1 MFNDVV
7 RATYEELQRIR
18 LNSEPYRG
26 KDMKFWPLGN
36 RKYSSRHFS
45 YDEDTGVYSLF
56 YGALWRHDE
65 EEIERRTKMS
75 DLKLKPLMKVHP
87 DNSAEFVSVVD
98 ISEGLIVSRLLLG
111 SRYRDWGTYGTVSQ
125 IKSKG
130 GMVLTVRNK
139 DDKKQYP
146 VFNGLRVS
154 MDTIE
159 VHPES
164 KFSVLHPILDTKV
177 VRPYM
182 AQFDEFLKVYSLY
195 LAQLDEKVAIDTLE
209 DLTDRGVVTKDEK
222 VTIRATYTLDRK
234 LVPSIFESL
243 VLQRD
248 YLGALVVLQFRNRWG
263 FNFGI
268 QSWADQILLKS
279 TKSYL
284 SDKAAFTKFL
294 VAGDK
299 KFFKFK
305 ELPIGTLR
313 STKWSQH
320 ISVVSK

>member
-1 MFNDVV
+1 
-7 RATYEELQRIR
+7 
-18 LNSEPYRG
+18 
-26 KDMKFWPLGN
+26 
-36 RKYSSRHFS
+36 
-45 YDEDTGVYSLF
+45 
-56 YGALWRHDE
+56 
-65 EEIERRTKMS
+65 
-75 DLKLKPLMKVHP
+75 
-87 DNSAEFVSVVD
+87 
-98 ISEGLIVSRLLLG
+98 
-111 SRYRDWGTYGTVSQ
+111 
-125 IKSKG
+125 
-130 GMVLTVRNK
+130 MVLTVRRK
-139 DDKKQYP
+139 GEVKQYP

-164 KFSVLHPILDTKV
+164 KFSVLHPVLDTKV

-209 DLTDRGVVTKDEK
+209 DLADRGVVARDEK
-222 VTIRATYTLDRK
+222 AIPQAARPTYTLDRK
-234 LVPSIFESL
+234 LVPSVFESL
-243 VLQRD
+243 VFQRD

-268 QSWADQILLKS
+268 QSWADHRLLKA
-279 TKSYL
+279 TKSWL
-284 SDKAAFTKFL
+284 SNKTAFTKFL

-320 ISVVSK
+320 ISVVTK

>member
-1 MFNDVV
+1 MFYDIGVV
-7 RATYEELQRIR
+7 SYERLQKIR
-18 LNSEPYRG
+18 LKSEPYRG
-26 KDMKFWPLGN
+26 KDTKFWPLGN

-56 YGALWRHDE
+56 YGALWRQDE

-87 DNSAEFVSVVD
+87 DNSGEFVSVVD
-98 ISEGLIVSRLLLG
+98 ISEGMIVTRLLFG
-111 SRYRDWGTYGTVSQ
+111 SRHREWGTYGTVSQ

-130 GMVLTVRNK
+130 GMVLTVRSK
-139 DDKKQYP
+139 GEVKQYP

-164 KFSVLHPILDTKV
+164 KFSVLHPMLDTKV

-182 AQFDEFLKVYSLY
+182 AQFDEFFKVHSMY

-209 DLTDRGVVTKDEK
+209 DLADRGVVTKDEK
-222 VTIRATYTLDRK
+222 ATIRATYTLDRK
-234 LVPSIFESL
+234 LVPSVFESL
-243 VLQRD
+243 VFQRD

-268 QSWADQILLKS
+268 QKWADHRLLES
-279 TKSYL
+279 TKSWL
-284 SDKAAFTKFL
+284 SNKTAFTKFF

-320 ISVVSK
+320 ISVVTK